1 MDIPL
6 FTRTQTAE
14 QIPVDGASFGIEAT
28 NVLEAIIALL
38 ARSNAGP
45 VRVEQRR
52 ITAAEANNKYLNLQA
67 TPSNTQQIALD
78 TLGGVPQRYGVD
90 FTVTGTKLDW
100 GIGELAGIL
109 EANDYVRIIYSTI
122 PEYKI
127 LHIEIDQAILDA
139 KAFTLP
145 SRAYYPEQVTLDV
158 CGGTY
163 QINGVDFTV
172 NDRTVSWVGT
182 DLEDLLEI
190 GDYIRIAFLA

>member
-14 QIPVDGASFGIEAT
+14 QIPIDGASFGIEAT

-38 ARSNAGP
+38 GRSNAGP

-52 ITAAEANNKYLNLQA
+52 ITAAEAANKYLNLQA

-78 TLGGVPQRYGVD
+78 TLGGVPQIYGVD

-109 EANDYVRIIYSTI
+109 EENDYVRIIYSTI

-139 KAFTLP
+139 KEFILP

-163 QINGVDFTV
+163 QINGVDFSV
-172 NDRTVSWVGT
+172 NDRTVSWSGT